1 MVASEPMLTVVLA
14 RRTQQCLVPST
25 IPPPPGIL
33 HGVSGLR
40 GIASLL
46 CVVVL
51 GVQLSGVARGAE
63 EPQPVTLF
71 ESGLATLDIGR
82 RQVPVGYA
90 VSAFGPL
97 FTLHSV
103 VVQLGGELKLG
114 PLYQA
119 HELTVGE
126 TKYVFGPGSAALTV
140 ESEVYPLTQAPISA
154 EDGLKV
160 PLDLFE
166 TIYGEKM
173 GYDFQWDPSSRT
185 LTVQR
190 QPQRDVPVTIDLVHL
205 QGVTTAVL
213 QFPFKPRYR
222 IHRAAN
228 IVEVE
233 LIGDRLNPEMV
244 KTLPTD
250 PLVRDIKLG
259 PQEIRLVLAQDAE
272 AEDYVL
278 QDPFRLVFDVYRKR
292 PTATTPTIDPTPPTR
307 SSGVRTI
314 VIDPGHG
321 GSDTGAIGPS
331 GTQEKDLT
339 LTLARALRARLV
351 ERMPVRVILTRN
363 EDAEL
368 PLETR
373 TAIAN
378 QQKADLFIS
387 LHLNSVQSASA
398 NGAETYFS
406 SLEATDEYAAQAA
419 ETENLVAASGDD
431 GDALYDLQLILWDLA
446 QSQFLAQSQQ
456 LAKLVQDELN
466 DALGLNNRGVKQAPF
481 RVLIGASMPAV
492 LVECGFVSN
501 PKEEQELLDPA
512 YRSQLINAL
521 VRAVMRYRASV
532 MGSDA
537 ILDEAQP

>member
-1 MVASEPMLTVVLA
+1 M
-14 RRTQQCLVPST
+14 
-25 IPPPPGIL
+25 
-33 HGVSGLR
+33 SGSQR
-40 GIASLL
+40 IAGLL
-46 CVVVL
+46 CL
-51 GVQLSGVARGAE
+51 GLLGAQLAGVARGAE
-63 EPQPVTLF
+63 VPQPVTLF
-71 ESGLATLDIGR
+71 ETGLATLDVGR
-82 RQVPVGYA
+82 RQVPLGYS
-90 VSAFGPL
+90 VSAFGPV
-97 FTLHSV
+97 FTMHSV

-119 HELTVGE
+119 HELIVGD
-126 TKYVFGPGSAALTV
+126 TKYVFGPGSAAVTV
-140 ESEVYPLTQAPISA
+140 GSEIYPLSQAPIPA
-154 EDGLKV
+154 EGGLKV

-166 TIYGEKM
+166 TIYGETM
-173 GYDFQWDPSSRT
+173 GYDFQWDHAART
-185 LTVQR
+185 LKVQR
-190 QPQRDVPVTIDLVHL
+190 QPQRQVPVTIDIVHL
-205 QGVTTAVL
+205 QGVTTVVL
-213 QFPFKPRYR
+213 QFPFQPRYR

-233 LIGDRLNPEMV
+233 LIGDRLNPELV

-259 PQEIRLVLAQDAE
+259 QQELRLILAQDAE

-278 QDPFRLVFDVYRKR
+278 QNPFRLVFDVYRKA
-292 PTATTPTIDPTPPTR
+292 PTVTAPTIDPTPPTR

-339 LTLARALRARLV
+339 LTLARALRARLI
-351 ERMPVRVILTRN
+351 ERMPVRVVLTRN

-373 TAIAN
+373 TALAN

-387 LHLNSVQSASA
+387 LHLNSVQSPSA

-406 SLEATDEYAAQAA
+406 SLEASDEYAAQAA

-456 LAKLVQDELN
+456 LAKLVQEELN
-466 DALGLNNRGVKQAPF
+466 DTLGLNNRGVKQAPF
-481 RVLIGASMPAV
+481 RVLIGASMPAI
-492 LVECGFVSN
+492 LVECGFLSN
-501 PKEEQELLDPA
+501 PKEEKELLDPA

-521 VRAVMRYRASV
+521 VRAVMRYRAAA

-537 ILDEAQP
+537 LADEALP

>member
-1 MVASEPMLTVVLA
+1 
-14 RRTQQCLVPST
+14 
-25 IPPPPGIL
+25 
-33 HGVSGLR
+33 VSGTR
-40 GIASLL
+40 RIASLV
-46 CVVVL
+46 CL
-51 GVQLSGVARGAE
+51 GLLGLQLAGVARGAE
-63 EPQPVTLF
+63 APQPVTLF

-82 RQVPVGYA
+82 RQVPVGYSL
-90 VSAFGPL
+90 SAIGPV

-119 HELTVGE
+119 HELIVGE
-126 TKYVFGPGSAALTV
+126 TKYVFGPGSAAVTV
-140 ESEVYPLTQAPISA
+140 ENEILPLTQPPIPA

-166 TIYGEKM
+166 IIYGEKM
-173 GYDFQWDPSSRT
+173 GYDFQWDPSTRT

-190 QPQRDVPVTIDLVHL
+190 QPQRLVPVTIDLVHL
-205 QGVTTAVL
+205 QGVTTVVL
-213 QFPFKPRYR
+213 QFPFRPRYR
-222 IHRAAN
+222 INRAAN

-233 LIGDRLNPEMV
+233 LIGDRLSPEMV
-244 KTLPTD
+244 KSLPTD

-259 PQEIRLVLAQDAE
+259 QQELRLVLAQEAE

-292 PTATTPTIDPTPPTR
+292 PTAATPTVDPTPPTR
-307 SSGVRTI
+307 SSEVRTI

-331 GTQEKDLT
+331 GVQEKDLT
-339 LTLARALRARLV
+339 LTLARTLRARLA
-351 ERMPVRVILTRN
+351 EKMPVRVILTRN

-373 TAIAN
+373 TALAN

-387 LHLNSVQSASA
+387 LHLNSVQSPSA

-406 SLEATDEYAAQAA
+406 SLEATDESAAQAA
-419 ETENLVAASGDD
+419 EAENLVAASGDD

-456 LAKLVQDELN
+456 LAKLVQSELN
-466 DALGLNNRGVKQAPF
+466 EALGLNNRGVKQAPF

-501 PKEEQELLDPA
+501 PEEEKALLDPA

-521 VRAVMRYRASV
+521 VRAVMRYRAAV
-532 MGSDA
+532 MGSEA
-537 ILDEAQP
+537 LVDEALP

>member
-1 MVASEPMLTVVLA
+1 MRDLRYIAGLLCLGLLGALLPGLA
-14 RRTQQCLVPST
+14 R
-25 IPPPPGIL
+25 
-33 HGVSGLR
+33 
-40 GIASLL
+40 A
-46 CVVVL
+46 
-51 GVQLSGVARGAE
+51 AE
-63 EPQPVTLF
+63 VPQPVTLY
-71 ESGLATLDIGR
+71 ESGLATLDMGR
-82 RQVPVGYA
+82 RQVPVGYS
-90 VSAFGPL
+90 VSAFGPV

-119 HELTVGE
+119 HELIVGE
-126 TKYVFGPGSAALTV
+126 TKYVFGPGSAAVTV
-140 ESEVYPLTQAPISA
+140 GSEIYPLTQAPVPA

-173 GYDFQWDPSSRT
+173 GYDFQWDAPART
-185 LTVQR
+185 LKVRR
-190 QPQRDVPVTIDLVHL
+190 QPQRQVPVTVDIVHL
-205 QGVTTAVL
+205 QGVTTVVL
-213 QFPFKPRYR
+213 QFPFEPRYR

-228 IVEVE
+228 IVEIE
-233 LIGDRLNPEMV
+233 LIGDRVSPEMV
-244 KTLPTD
+244 KSLPTD
-250 PLVRDIKLG
+250 PLVRDVKLG
-259 PQEIRLVLAQDAE
+259 QQEIRLVLAQDAE

-278 QDPFRLVFDVYRKR
+278 QDPFRLVFDVYRTT
-292 PTATTPTIDPTPPTR
+292 PTATAPTVDPTPPTR

-373 TAIAN
+373 TALAN

-387 LHLNSVQSASA
+387 LHLNSVQSPSA

-419 ETENLVAASGDD
+419 ETENLVAAAGDD

-456 LAKLVQDELN
+456 LAKMVQNELN
-466 DALGLNNRGVKQAPF
+466 DALGLHNRGVKQAPF

-501 PKEEQELLDPA
+501 PSEEKALLDPA
-512 YRSQLINAL
+512 YRSQLIDAL
-521 VRAVMRYRASV
+521 VRAVIRYRAAV
-532 MGSDA
+532 MGSEA
-537 ILDEAQP
+537 IVDEALP

>member
-1 MVASEPMLTVVLA
+1 M
-14 RRTQQCLVPST
+14 
-25 IPPPPGIL
+25 
-33 HGVSGLR
+33 
-40 GIASLL
+40 LL
-46 CVVVL
+46 CLL
-51 GVQLSGVARGAE
+51 GVQVVGAVPAAD
-63 EPQPVTLF
+63 EPPPVTIF
-71 ESGLATLDIGR
+71 ETGLATLDIGR
-82 RQVPVGYA
+82 RQVPVGY
-90 VSAFGPL
+90 SISPFGPV

-119 HELTVGE
+119 HELILGD
-126 TKYVFGPGSAALTV
+126 TKYVFGPASAAITV
-140 ESEVYPLTQAPISA
+140 GTEIFPLSQAPVPA

-160 PLDLFE
+160 PLDLLE
-166 TIYGEKM
+166 TIYSEKM
-173 GYDFQWDPSSRT
+173 GYDFQWDGGSRT
-185 LTVQR
+185 LTVRR
-190 QPQRDVPVTIDLVHL
+190 QPQRQVPVSLDIVHL

-213 QFPFKPRYR
+213 QFPFRPRYR
-222 IHRAAN
+222 IHRVAN

-233 LIGDRLNPEMV
+233 LIGDRLDPGLI
-244 KTLPTD
+244 KSIPTD
-250 PLVRDIKLG
+250 PLLRDVKLG
-259 PQEIRLVLAQDAE
+259 QQEIRLVLAEEAD

-278 QDPFRLVFDVYRKR
+278 QDPFRLVFDIYRKR
-292 PTATTPTIDPTPPTR
+292 PTATVPTVDPTPPTR
-307 SSGVRTI
+307 STGVRTI

-321 GSDTGAIGPS
+321 GSDTGAIGPQ

-339 LTLARALRARLV
+339 LTLARALRARLT
-351 ERMPVRVILTRN
+351 ERIPVRVVLTRN

-373 TAIAN
+373 TALAN

-387 LHLNSVQSASA
+387 LHLNSVQSPTA

-446 QSQFLAQSQQ
+446 QSQYLAQSQQ

-492 LVECGFVSN
+492 LVECGFISN
-501 PKEEQELLDPA
+501 PEEEQELLDPA

-521 VRAVMRYRASV
+521 VRAVVRYRAAV
-532 MGSDA
+532 MGS
-537 ILDEAQP
+537 EALTEEARQ